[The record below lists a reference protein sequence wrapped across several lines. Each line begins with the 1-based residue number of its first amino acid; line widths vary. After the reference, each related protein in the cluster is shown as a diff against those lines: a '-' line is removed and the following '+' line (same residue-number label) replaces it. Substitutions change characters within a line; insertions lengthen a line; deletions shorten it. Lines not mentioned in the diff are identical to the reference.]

1 MGGQEAIALVFLFLV
16 IWVGTI
22 LVLLS
27 RVDPM
32 RGGNDATNGEPVE
45 RLRITRTK

>member
-1 MGGQEAIALVFLFLV
+1 MGSPEAIALVFLFLV

-27 RVDPM
+27 RVD
-32 RGGNDATNGEPVE
+32 RDE
-45 RLRITRTK
+45 RRERRHERRASRQAGHHAH

>member
-1 MGGQEAIALVFLFLV
+1 MASQEAIALVFVFLV

-27 RVDPM
+27 RVD
-32 RGGNDATNGEPVE
+32 REEKRE
-45 RLRITRTK
+45 RRQERRASRRAGYHAH

>member
-27 RVDPM
+27 RVD
-32 RGGNDATNGEPVE
+32 RDE
-45 RLRITRTK
+45 RRERRHERRASRKAAHHAH